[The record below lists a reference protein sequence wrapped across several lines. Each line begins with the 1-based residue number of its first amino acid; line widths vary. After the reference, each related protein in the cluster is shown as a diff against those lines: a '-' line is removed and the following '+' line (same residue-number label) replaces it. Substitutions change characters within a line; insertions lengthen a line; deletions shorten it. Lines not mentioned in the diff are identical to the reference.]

1 MNIIPTILTNKN
13 NKSKGDVNLLMRF
26 VKYLSDVYP
35 DCRVKEQF
43 NIDSIN
49 NNISNFKN
57 ENIDNQLNIFI
68 KLDCM
73 IGKQDNNNNCKIKL
87 KNIKKLLED
96 NQVKQ
101 CQKTRRKK
109 V

>member
-1 MNIIPTILTNKN
+1 MLKN
-13 NKSKGDVNLLMRF
+13 NKSKGNGNSNLLMRF

-35 DCRVKEQF
+35 DCRVKEQ
-43 NIDSIN
+43 IN
-49 NNISNFKN
+49 NNNFKN
-57 ENIDNQLNIFI
+57 GNIINQLNIFI
-68 KLDCM
+68 KLDCI
-73 IGKQDNNNNCKIKL
+73 IGNQDNNNCKIKL

-101 CQKTRRKK
+101 CQKTCRKK